1 MTIFSEVMV
10 ILVVRNEHVL
20 GDTLAYSKQSVEA
33 IWHQKHPFS
42 CNLASD
48 LQNVRNPNGRV
59 RTAYLADRRLKTPQL
74 PRDRIISKIKLL
86 K

>member
-20 GDTLAYSKQSVEA
+20 GDTLAYSKQWRP
-33 IWHQKHPFS
+33 WHQKHPFY

-48 LQNVRNPNGRV
+48 LQNIRNPVV
-59 RTAYLADRRLKTPQL
+59 RTAYLAPEG
-74 PRDRIISKIKLL
+74 
-86 K
+86 